1 MKYLVRSIKYFFYL
15 AIMLALV
22 VFVLIKLHIVEGDLS
37 TLFVNGYDSYW
48 QMAIIMAVF
57 ALIYPRFG
65 YASRDVT
72 VPGET
77 SEIQP
82 EIIKVMDRR
91 GYKVSDLSGD
101 DMIFIKRSPLDR
113 AMKMWEDALTFVR
126 TATGYSVEG
135 HNREVVRAISAI
147 TSEPS
152 LSFPNGS
159 EQ

>member
-1 MKYLVRSIKYFFYL
+1 MKYLVRAIKYYLYLIIILALIL
-15 AIMLALV
+15 AILV
-22 VFVLIKLHIVEGDLS
+22 VFDFAEGDIS
-37 TLFVNGYDSYW
+37 TMFVNGKDSIW
-48 QMAIIMAVF
+48 QIAIIMAVF